1 MKRRAVV
8 YGGLVALLL
17 TAWTLRANV
26 RLLLLEGRLRPRS
39 VAEVV
44 ATYGEKT
51 RAAYE
56 SRCREAGVPYP
67 PEEVWLLAF
76 KDEKR
81 LEVWGRGQKGPAFL
95 KAYPFTAFSGTLGP
109 KRREGDLQIPEG
121 FYEVGHLNPNS
132 SYHLSL
138 FVTYPN
144 ATDVAH
150 SKVPRKAMGGEIF
163 IHGRA
168 VTIGCI
174 PLGDDAIEEVFT
186 LVAQAREGKRHV
198 VIAPVDFRKR
208 PGFRLEGEEA
218 WVGRLYAE
226 LESTLSE
233 LSSGS

>member
-1 MKRRAVV
+1 MRLRVAF
-8 YGGLVALLL
+8 GSLVAGLFAAAALLG
-17 TAWTLRANV
+17 APRA
-26 RLLLLEGRLRPRS
+26 PRS
-39 VAEVV
+39 VADVV
-44 ATYGEKT
+44 AAYGEKT
-51 RAAYE
+51 RAAYQ

-81 LEVWGRGQKGPAFL
+81 LEVWGGGQKGPAFL

-174 PLGDDAIEEVFT
+174 PLGDEAIEEVFT
-186 LVAQAREGKRHV
+186 LVARAREGKRHV

-208 PGFRLEGEEA
+208 PGFRLEGEEP
-218 WVGRLYAE
+218 WVATMYTEIEEYLRVHSPGRGA
-226 LESTLSE
+226 S
-233 LSSGS
+233 